1 MDSKNQPNEVE
12 SSIFSQVGSYAIW
25 CANYDK
31 KVYEKSKQEVLK
43 DINITKKMT
52 LNILSLLEKLGYPM
66 DELGTY
72 FYERLIL
79 SVYESLNEIVKE
91 KDMEK

>member
-31 KVYEKSKQEVLK
+31 KVYEKSKQEVLE
-43 DINITKKMT
+43 DISVTQKMI
-52 LNILSLLEKLGYPM
+52 LDILSLLFLKK
-66 DELGTY
+66 
-72 FYERLIL
+72 
-79 SVYESLNEIVKE
+79 IVLKYKRE
-91 KDMEK
+91 TQINAN